1 MSNYN
6 KSFNFRNGV
15 QFDND
20 HFIITPGGLVGIGST
35 IPNQSLDVVGNI
47 NVSGFVTAPNLY
59 AKNLSAPSA
68 SISTVTAGVVT
79 ANYFYGDGSNLNN
92 VIVNNYNNFRLSN
105 LPTTSE
111 PTFAQDRVLMV
122 NDAAT
127 GYQLNDPHE
136 LDIYKLR
143 SFGISNDPTV
153 YTGTASIVN
162 NKLQISGISTARFM
176 VGQKVKVF
184 GATDYFD
191 NTVVENPVIASCLAT
206 KVGSSATAATFF
218 YWIAQYH
225 LRTGKVGPAAQINPT
240 AGIQMAVSSD
250 WNDVNNIA
258 LTLGR
263 TNTNYG
269 LLIYRQETT
278 SIGSANINNAK
289 LVAILGSKEL
299 ASLTSGIIWIDYGVY
314 ERTDWTSKG
323 SLNEYTSNQIHFPN
337 IAVASNKNGWVID
350 QVTSIGSNSITLIN
364 QYKINNDNIVK
375 VTHDNTY
382 GFSRA
387 INSIVASGGS
397 YLDIPSGT
405 YLTNNINIPDGFTLK
420 GNGKNTVIKMQYFA
434 TDLTDGGGNSLAF
447 NGNLVGIGTTTPT
460 NITIK
465 DITID
470 GNSGN
475 NILFN
480 GELDNYLVYFPNI
493 NSSLMQSIEI
503 RNSSGHG
510 LYVYNSTRLSI
521 EDSSFVDGTI
531 TTRYTHQPLNAQQ
544 SQTLRV
550 NDCLFENYPGPVDLS
565 VTSVVSTGGNI
576 IRNCGTGLRTYAS
589 RKITTTNNIIL
600 GPSDE
605 WIPSPDIYDSNYNS
619 INFTVQRGITFN
631 SPVLLYLE
639 NGSPKDIS
647 STKVSIISAGIGTI
661 VGQGTTNETLGNR
674 FLNFNVITPDAG
686 TFGRKNGYIQLNL
699 TSTQTATL
707 GLSSSLGYDIIA
719 KEFLS
724 QPTGFTTYIGI
735 STGSWNII
743 GVGATQYTITLND
756 YTQFS
761 GVSVGDVVK
770 LVNHSVSPDLS
781 SYELVVAEKINADAI
796 TKQLRLTG
804 ITTTSVTNGNQS
816 GYISIANIFTIAKG
830 RIGVI

>member
-1 MSNYN
+1 MANYN

-15 QFDND
+15 QVDND
-20 HFIITPGGLVGIGST
+20 HFVINPNGLVGIGST
-35 IPNQSLDVVGNI
+35 TPIQALDVVGNI

-59 AKNLSAPSA
+59 AKILSAPSA
-68 SISTVTAGVVT
+68 FITTVTAGIVT
-79 ANYFYGDGSNLNN
+79 AGYFYGDGSNITNIRAN
-92 VIVNNYNNFRLSN
+92 VYSNLRLSD

-122 NDAAT
+122 NDTAT
-127 GYQLNDPHE
+127 GYLLNDPHQ
-136 LDIYKLR
+136 LDVYKLR

-153 YTGTASIVN
+153 YTGTASIVS
-162 NKLQISGISTARFM
+162 NKLQISGISTSRFV

-184 GATDYFD
+184 GATDYND
-191 NTVVENPVIASCLAT
+191 NTLVESPVLSVCSAT
-206 KVGSSATAATFF
+206 KVGSSAVAATFF
-218 YWIAQYH
+218 YWVAQYD
-225 LRTGKVGPAAQINPT
+225 LRYGKVGPAAQINPT
-240 AGIQMAVSSD
+240 AGIQMAASSD
-250 WNDVNNIA
+250 WNDLNNIF
-258 LTLGR
+258 LSLGR

-278 SIGSANINNAK
+278 SNGSANINNAQ
-289 LVAILGSKEL
+289 LVAILGPKEMG
-299 ASLTSGIIWIDYGVY
+299 SSTSGINWNDYGPY
-314 ERTDWTSKG
+314 ERTDWTSKD

-337 IAVASNKNGWVID
+337 VAVISTKNGWVID
-350 QVTSIGSNSITLIN
+350 QVASIGSGSITLSN
-364 QYKINNDNIVK
+364 PYKINGDTIVK

-387 INSIVASGGS
+387 INSIVASGGN

-420 GNGKNTVIKMQYFA
+420 GNGKNTVIKQQYFA
-434 TDLTDGGGNSLAF
+434 TDYTDGGGNSLSF
-447 NGNLVGIGTTTPT
+447 NGNVIGSSAANPS

-470 GNSGN
+470 GNFGN

-480 GELDNYLVYFPNI
+480 SELDNYLVYLPNI
-493 NSSLMQSIEI
+493 TSSLLDNIEI
-503 RNSSGHG
+503 RNSPGHG

-531 TTRYTHQPLNAQQ
+531 TTRYNHQPLTAQQ

-605 WIPSPDIYDSNYNS
+605 WIPSPDIYDSSYNS
-619 INFTVQRGITFN
+619 INFTIQRGVTFN

-639 NGSPKDIS
+639 NGNPKDIS
-647 STKVSIISAGIGTI
+647 STKVSIISAGIG
-661 VGQGTTNETLGNR
+661 VVLGQGTANETLDNR

-686 TFGRKNGYIQLNL
+686 TFGRQNGYIQLNL
-699 TSTQTATL
+699 TSTQTNTL
-707 GLSSSLGYDIIA
+707 GLSSSLGYNIIA
-719 KEFLS
+719 KEFLT

-735 STGSWNII
+735 STGTWDTI
-743 GVGATQYTITLND
+743 GPGATQYTVTLYD

-761 GVSVGDVVK
+761 GISVGDVVK

-781 SYELVVAEKINADAI
+781 SYELVVAEKIDADAI

-804 ITTTSVTNGNQS
+804 ITATSVTNGNQS